1 MYSIKAL
8 TRESDSDYNVYTNAN
23 GPAVHAKCDWKPD
36 EPVCNKA
43 TNLMKDGELRRSWRT
58 HKLYFTCL
66 QNTIS

>member
-1 MYSIKAL
+1 MKRGLTMYSIKAL

-43 TNLMKDGELRRSWRT
+43 TNLMKDGE
-58 HKLYFTCL
+58 
-66 QNTIS
+66 